1 MASAV
6 SDVILQVVEMSSK
19 KFAVAGVILLAIAI
33 LLGAYGYVSWQKANQ
48 ATKDV
53 DLANRY
59 IQMELDAFASG
70 GPANKTALQDF
81 LMAKK
86 YLDDAIKIDPN
97 MGIAYYDLAV
107 AYGNDGFFHHYYK
120 FPNQTKFT
128 QAIPWYLK
136 HGNRKMANWMHWAQ
150 WAFENA
156 TYYAK
161 KAAEFPG
168 IRGLAY
174 QQLGA
179 IYYDYADNYTA
190 RKNLVLKYDFMA
202 LNYSD
207 QIIKYSGKYGIAALY
222 TNIARTYLAMAEP
235 KLAEVWYWKSIHTY
249 PIDTAYEHQTWTL
262 IDLGNWSGAYYVSMQ
277 YLKHKEWESD
287 LGLMPAAIS
296 AFYIGYPYYK
306 SGNYAQMMKWWNKSL
321 DYCNEIITKFGPSS
335 DYYGEAARLKALIY
349 FYLGDYYINH
359 NSTKLGKDYILRSL
373 KMLRDDVKAMTEH
386 INSPDIP
393 AEVPGSYYERALA
406 YYYIGLINSELGNN
420 SSAMKSFEKAKADLV
435 YLMDNPWMSNREVAH
450 RNYYVLSYIALSGLY
465 IKMNRLT
472 GNETYLH
479 LAKENLKK
487 FQSVLDSNRELT
499 GWRHM
504 FEDKYGKNFGEGIYR
519 QMLRVGG
526 IPVYFGVLE
535 H

>member
-1 MASAV
+1 MN
-6 SDVILQVVEMSSK
+6 SK
-19 KFAVAGVILLAIAI
+19 KFMALGVVLLIAAVALGV
-33 LLGAYGYVSWQKANQ
+33 YGYLSWQKANQ

-53 DLANRY
+53 DIANTY
-59 IQMELDAFASG
+59 IKKELDDFASG
-70 GPANKTALQDF
+70 GPANQSAFHDF

-97 MGIAYYDLAV
+97 LGIAYYDLAV

-136 HGNRKMANWMHWAQ
+136 HGNRKMADWMHWSQ

-161 KAAEFPG
+161 KAAEFPEV
-168 IRGLAY
+168 RGLAY

-179 IYYDYADNYTA
+179 IYYNYADNYTA

-202 LNYSD
+202 LNYSK
-207 QIIKYSGKYGIAALY
+207 QILKHSGKYGIAALY

-235 KLAEVWYWKSIHTY
+235 KLAAKWYWKSIHTY

-262 IDLGNWSGAYYVSMQ
+262 IDLGNWSGAYNVSLQ
-277 YLKHKEWESD
+277 FLKHKEWESD

-296 AFYIGYPYYK
+296 AFYIGYPYYR
-306 SGNYAQMMKWWNKSL
+306 SGNYAKMMKWWNRSL
-321 DYCNEIITKFGPSS
+321 DYCNEIITKFGSSS

-349 FYLGDYYINH
+349 FYLGDYYIKH
-359 NSTKLGKDYILRSL
+359 NNTNIGYMYIKKSL
-373 KMLRDDVKAMTEH
+373 KMLKDDVKAMTDH
-386 INSPDIP
+386 INNPDVP

-406 YYYIGLINSELGNN
+406 YYYLGLIDSELGNN
-420 SSAMKSFEKAKADLV
+420 TTRNFEKAKADLV
-435 YLMDNPWMSNREVAH
+435 YLMNNPWMSNREVAH
-450 RNYYVLSYIALSGLY
+450 RNYYVLSYIGLSGVYVKLY
-465 IKMNRLT
+465 SITK
-472 GNETYLH
+472 NESYLH
-479 LAKENLKK
+479 LAKSILMK
-487 FQSVLDSNRELT
+487 FQNVLNSNRELV
-499 GWRHM
+499 GWKHM
-504 FEDKYGKNFGEGIYR
+504 FEDKYGKNFGEGIYK
-519 QMLRVGG
+519 QIVRVGG
-526 IPVYFGVLE
+526 VPVYFGVLE